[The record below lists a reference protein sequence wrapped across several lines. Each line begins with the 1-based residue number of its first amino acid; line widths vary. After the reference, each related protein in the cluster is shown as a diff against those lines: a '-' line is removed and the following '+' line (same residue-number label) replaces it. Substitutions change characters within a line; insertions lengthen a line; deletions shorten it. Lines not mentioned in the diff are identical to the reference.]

1 MTGVKRILCVML
13 AALLVICMIPATAF
27 AGMNEYCPECHESY
41 THAYCVEC
49 RKCNFCI
56 ELCDVC
62 EELCEECCDCA
73 GVTITGTIFGHF
85 ANKEAIVKLVPE
97 SDMPEQICTV
107 KVGTDSYSFT
117 KIPAGKYTIMVI
129 QSDIKIA
136 ERSITVS
143 SKNVTLNFS
152 CTRPPCPSCGKVPV
166 GVVCSGCMDCSDCAV
181 LCPSHALCNSCS
193 VYLGVHCASCTKCGN
208 ESEICADCG
217 FCSECAVLKGK
228 HCPECRE
235 HYTHAYC
242 VECKKCNSCVELCE
256 VCEELCE
263 ECCVCIKVTIK
274 GTIAGHDVSKDVIIR
289 LEAKAGTPAQSVT
302 VKAGTDSY
310 SFTEIPS
317 GEYTITVI
325 QSDVTL
331 AQRTVT
337 VGEKD
342 ITLDFECTP
351 RPVCPSCMKEPEGEL
366 CADCG
371 YCSEC
376 AVLKGKHC
384 PECRE
389 HYTHAYCVECKKCNS
404 CVELCEVCEELCEE
418 CCVCIK
424 VTIKGTIAG
433 HDVSKDVI
441 IRLEAKAGTPA
452 QSVTVKAGTDSYSF
466 TEIPSGEYTIT
477 VIQSDVTLAQRTVTV
492 GEKDITLDFECT
504 PRPVCPSCM
513 KEPEGEL
520 CADCGYCSECAVLK
534 GKHCPECR
542 EHHTHA
548 YCVECKKCNSCVELC
563 EVCEELCEDC
573 CVCDTGVYVKG
584 VLKGSDP
591 AKEHK
596 IFMYPDDPNKDTRQ
610 YELLEGRYV
619 FQFVGVHSGGY
630 TIEVHQGGEK
640 IAEVHIQV
648 GIKNVEVEIVM
659 SETEEYLLGD
669 VNGDGK
675 INALDATQ
683 ILRYANNKS
692 SVIAAMSDAEA
703 KGKADVNK
711 DGKINALDAT
721 QILRY
726 ANNKSS
732 ILK

>member
-337 VGEKD
+337 VGEK
-342 ITLDFECTP
+342 
-351 RPVCPSCMKEPEGEL
+351 
-366 CADCG
+366 
-371 YCSEC
+371 
-376 AVLKGKHC
+376 
-384 PECRE
+384 
-389 HYTHAYCVECKKCNS
+389 N
-404 CVELCEVCEELCEE
+404 
-418 CCVCIK
+418 
-424 VTIKGTIAG
+424 
-433 HDVSKDVI
+433 
-441 IRLEAKAGTPA
+441 
-452 QSVTVKAGTDSYSF
+452 
-466 TEIPSGEYTIT
+466 
-477 VIQSDVTLAQRTVTV
+477 
-492 GEKDITLDFECT
+492 ITLDFECT